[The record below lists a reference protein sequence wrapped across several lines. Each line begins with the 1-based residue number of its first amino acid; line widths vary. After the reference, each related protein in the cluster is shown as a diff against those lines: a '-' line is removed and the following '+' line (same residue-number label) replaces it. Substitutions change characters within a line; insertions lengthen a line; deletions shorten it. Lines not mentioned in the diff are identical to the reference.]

1 MQIFTSFIVLG
12 KFKKSI
18 IPFLYIHGLLEN
30 ETSAFNDKKYA
41 ATIWIQNITPYKLLR
56 NHSLSALLYISTTIL
71 SSITHVVEMS
81 LSGIGIS
88 VSDSNNCVRWT
99 C

>member
-1 MQIFTSFIVLG
+1 MKYKYLVHFEW
-12 KFKKSI
+12 
-18 IPFLYIHGLLEN
+18 LLEN
-30 ETSAFNDKKYA
+30 ETSYFNDK
-41 ATIWIQNITPYKLLR
+41 TIKICSNNINRNITPYKYLR

>member
-1 MQIFTSFIVLG
+1 MKYKYLVHFE
-12 KFKKSI
+12 
-18 IPFLYIHGLLEN
+18 LLEN
-30 ETSAFNDKKYA
+30 ETSYFNDK
-41 ATIWIQNITPYKLLR
+41 TIKICSNNINRNITPYKYLR

-88 VSDSNNCVRWT
+88 VSDSNICVR
-99 C
+99 